1 VFLVEKGNL
10 SNDPQW
16 KKEWME
22 KNKNKKFNICPLL
35 SMDPEM
41 PSGVDVLL

>member
-1 VFLVEKGNL
+1 VFLAEKGNL

-16 KKEWME
+16 KKEWMG
-22 KNKNKKFNICPLL
+22 KKKKLNFSPLL

-41 PSGVDVLL
+41 PFWS